1 MVLEDALVIAEM
13 LYTSAV
19 WPLPTTEHWPESDQ
33 RRHVVSC
40 EELNTAFPQ
49 THSPRTV
56 SLCPVMVIAHAPS
69 RQTLMDLSPEP
80 LRMAGEPPPS
90 KDAGTNATHST
101 GPSCAPTSTLS
112 AR

>member
-49 THSPRTV
+49 T
-56 SLCPVMVIAHAPS
+56 APG
-69 RQTLMDLSPEP
+69 
-80 LRMAGEPPPS
+80 LR
-90 KDAGTNATHST
+90 
-101 GPSCAPTSTLS
+101 
-112 AR
+112 R